1 MSNYWLNIYKP
12 RGISSAQLVSIVK
25 KILGKT
31 KIGHAG
37 TLDVE
42 AEGILPL
49 AVGEATKLIHLLID
63 ARKTYIFTVKFG
75 TQTNSGDYA
84 GKVIATKDCI
94 PSQEEAYTVCSKFI
108 GNVTQIPPAFSALKV
123 NGVRAYKLAREG
135 KTVELKPRN
144 ITIYDLK
151 CLNFDEKNA
160 TATYYTECSKGTYI
174 RTLAEDLALSLQSLG
189 FVIELRRIQV
199 GIFKEENAI
208 RIKSPDEITKN
219 SLEAKSIKIEAI
231 LDDILVLD
239 ATDSQAQQ
247 IKYGQKCLFNYEKD
261 FRHLVKFA
269 YREEFEGNTE
279 RSTTTYTL
287 VHEDSSTGLTYKLP
301 LEVECG
307 KMSVDLLWVRYK
319 GTLLAI
325 GSLNKSCFNSLRVF
339 NLTQDFF

>member
-12 RGISSAQLVSIVK
+12 RGISSAGLVSIVK

-49 AVGEATKLIHLLID
+49 AVGEATKLVQLLID
-63 ARKTYIFTVKFG
+63 ARKNYIFTVKFG
-75 TQTNSGDYA
+75 TQTDSGDYA
-84 GKVIATKDCI
+84 GKVVATKNYL
-94 PSQEEAYTVCSKFI
+94 PSQEEAYDVCSKFI

-123 NGVRAYKLAREG
+123 NGVRAYKLAKDG
-135 KTVELKPRN
+135 KEVELKPRN

-151 CLNFDEKNA
+151 CLNFDEKNV

-189 FVIELRRIQV
+189 FVIELRRTQV
-199 GIFKEENAI
+199 GIFKKENAI
-208 RIKSPDEITKN
+208 QIESPDEITKN
-219 SLEAKSIKIEAI
+219 ALEEKSIKIEAI

-239 ATDSQAQQ
+239 ATDSQARQ
-247 IKYGQKCLFNYEKD
+247 IKYGQKCLFNYERD
-261 FRHLVKFA
+261 VNF
-269 YREEFEGNTE
+269 
-279 RSTTTYTL
+279 
-287 VHEDSSTGLTYKLP
+287 
-301 LEVECG
+301 
-307 KMSVDLLWVRYK
+307 LWVRYK
-319 GTLLAI
+319 GVLLAI
-325 GSLNKSCFNSLRVF
+325 GRLNKGCFDSLRVF

>member
-1 MSNYWLNIYKP
+1 MSNYWLNFYKP
-12 RGISSAQLVSIVK
+12 KGISSAQLVSIVK

-75 TQTNSGDYA
+75 TQTNSGDYT

-94 PSQEEAYTVCSKFI
+94 PSQEEAYAVCSKFI
-108 GNVTQIPPAFSALKV
+108 GNVIQIPPAFSALKV

-135 KTVELKPRN
+135 AKVELKPRN

-189 FVIELRRIQV
+189 FVIELRRTQV

-208 RIKSPDEITKN
+208 RIKSPDEITQN
-219 SLEAKSIKIEAI
+219 SLEEKSIKIEAI

-239 ATDSQAQQ
+239 VTDSQAQQ
-247 IKYGQKCLFNYEKD
+247 IRYGQKCLFNYEKD
-261 FRHLVKFA
+261 FRHLA
-269 YREEFEGNTE
+269 
-279 RSTTTYTL
+279 
-287 VHEDSSTGLTYKLP
+287 KLP
-301 LEVECG
+301 LEVEFG

-339 NLTQDFF
+339 NLTQDSF

>member
-12 RGISSAQLVSIVK
+12 RGISSAKLVSMVK
-25 KILGKT
+25 KILGK
-31 KIGHAG
+31 KVKVGHAG

-49 AVGEATKLIHLLID
+49 AVGEATKLIQLLID
-63 ARKTYIFTVKFG
+63 ARKTYIFTIKFG
-75 TQTNSGDYA
+75 LQTDSGDYA
-84 GKVIATKDCI
+84 GTVIATKDYI
-94 PSQEEAYTVCSKFI
+94 PSQEKAYTVCSKFI
-108 GNVTQIPPAFSALKV
+108 GKVTQIPPAFSALKV

-135 KTVELKPRN
+135 KEVELKPRN
-144 ITIYDLK
+144 ITIYNLK
-151 CLNFDEKNA
+151 CLNFDKKNA
-160 TATYYTECSKGTYI
+160 IAIYYTECSKGTYI

-189 FVIELRRIQV
+189 FVVELRRTQV

-219 SLEAKSIKIEAI
+219 FLEEKSIKIEAM

-247 IKYGQKCLFNYEKD
+247 IKYGQKCLFDYED
-261 FRHLVKFA
+261 DI
-269 YREEFEGNTE
+269 
-279 RSTTTYTL
+279 S
-287 VHEDSSTGLTYKLP
+287 
-301 LEVECG
+301 
-307 KMSVDLLWVRYK
+307 LLWVRYK

-339 NLTQDFF
+339 NLL

>member
-1 MSNYWLNIYKP
+1 MLKLAFFYWIASSNYYVTLLAMTKKFQVINPSFYGSILMNSYWLNIYKP
-12 RGISSAQLVSIVK
+12 RGISSAKLVSMVK
-25 KILGKT
+25 KILGKEV

-49 AVGEATKLIHLLID
+49 AVGEATKLIQLLID

-75 TQTNSGDYA
+75 LQTDSGDYT
-84 GKVIATKDCI
+84 GKVIATKDYI

-135 KTVELKPRN
+135 KEVELKPRN
-144 ITIYDLK
+144 ITIYNLK

-189 FVIELRRIQV
+189 FVIELRRTQV

-208 RIKSPDEITKN
+208 QIKSPDEITKN
-219 SLEAKSIKIEAI
+219 FLEEKSIKIESI

-239 ATDSQAQQ
+239 ATDSQAQK
-247 IKYGQKCLFNYEKD
+247 IRYGQKCQFDYE
-261 FRHLVKFA
+261 
-269 YREEFEGNTE
+269 
-279 RSTTTYTL
+279 
-287 VHEDSSTGLTYKLP
+287 EDVS
-301 LEVECG
+301 
-307 KMSVDLLWVRYK
+307 LLWVRYK

-339 NLTQDFF
+339 NLL

>member
-12 RGISSAQLVSIVK
+12 RGISSARLVSIVK

-94 PSQEEAYTVCSKFI
+94 PSQEEAYAVCSKFI

-189 FVIELRRIQV
+189 FVIELRRTQV

-219 SLEAKSIKIEAI
+219 SLEEKSIKIEAI

-247 IKYGQKCLFNYEKD
+247 IKYGQIA
-261 FRHLVKFA
+261 KFA

-279 RSTTTYTL
+279 RSTTAYTL

-301 LEVECG
+301 LEVEFG
-307 KMSVDLLWVRYK
+307 KMSVDLLWIRYK